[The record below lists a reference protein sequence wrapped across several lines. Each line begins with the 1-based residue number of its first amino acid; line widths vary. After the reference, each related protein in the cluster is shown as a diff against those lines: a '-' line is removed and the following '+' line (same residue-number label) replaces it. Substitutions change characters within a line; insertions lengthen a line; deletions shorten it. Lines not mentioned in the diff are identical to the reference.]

1 MADLIGEKDSNK
13 FVVTTCVHVL
23 DLLIDKNEL
32 AVFSIFFP
40 KLFAPFLVITQQPY
54 YGTLQYDDP
63 SRTSWDNA
71 SIERAI
77 RGLTRIMITGSV
89 MPNIMDSCSL
99 LIPAVFH
106 AYVFAESSKWFCHP
120 SSTRRCAEKA
130 YLLKLLNTYVV
141 NSMMSVDTFLQ
152 IIQGNGLANRS
163 LRFALDSSRGLILRP
178 CKPTKLDQQWILD
191 LNQRESWDR
200 EASSLLSCWPTKQI
214 SRFFIALL
222 DLFFRSHFAPVSFQ
236 PFSPQQKQRIILVL
250 ITITDSSRLELFGD
264 DLLQG
269 LRSLERIMQIA
280 LSSENSFDNPTEL
293 LAICN
298 DLVVILAS
306 SALDTPLI
314 VDLDRKQRTSEEE
327 SLYYRELSAV
337 IARMLHEL
345 DDHTALPVVTAI
357 KTRLQDLQNRVESK
371 IAASS
376 APAPRTSSHTPSS
389 SSSFSIETPSVAL
402 PEIAQDFRSPYQ
414 PVRSFALSR
423 LHHLLQTSDKELLAP
438 ELPSILSALQKGL
451 NDDDSYVYLAAVNA
465 MVILAS
471 TFHQQVLPIL
481 LDTFKNAIAPLDLR
495 LRVGEAIVCTVQYMK
510 DACVK

>member
-1 MADLIGEKDSNK
+1 MLTSSQKAASDC
-13 FVVTTCVHVL
+13 VTLH
-23 DLLIDKNEL
+23 
-32 AVFSIFFP
+32 
-40 KLFAPFLVITQQPY
+40 
-54 YGTLQYDDP
+54 
-63 SRTSWDNA
+63 
-71 SIERAI
+71 
-77 RGLTRIMITGSV
+77 
-89 MPNIMDSCSL
+89 
-99 LIPAVFH
+99 
-106 AYVFAESSKWFCHP
+106 SSP
-120 SSTRRCAEKA
+120 RRCAEKA

-141 NSMMSVDTFLQ
+141 NSMLSVDTFLQ
-152 IIQGNGLANRS
+152 ILQGNGLANRP
-163 LRFALDSSRGLILRP
+163 LRFALDSSRGLVLRP
-178 CKPTKLDQQWILD
+178 CKSTKLDRQWILD

-200 EASSLLSCWPTKQI
+200 EASSLLSCWPTKQV
-214 SRFFIALL
+214 SRLFIALL

-280 LSSENSFDNPTEL
+280 LSSEHSFENPTEL

-327 SLYYRELSAV
+327 SLYYRDLSAV
-337 IARMLHEL
+337 IARMLREL
-345 DDHTALPVVTAI
+345 DDHTELPVVRAI
-357 KTRLQDLQNRVESK
+357 QTRLQDLHNRVESK

-376 APAPRTSSHTPSS
+376 TPAPRSSSHTLLSSS
-389 SSSFSIETPSVAL
+389 SSSFAIESPSVAL

-423 LHHLLQTSDKELLAP
+423 LHHLLQTSDKESLAP
-438 ELPSILSALQKGL
+438 ELPAILSALKKGL

-471 TFHQQVLPIL
+471 TFHEQVLPIL
-481 LDTFKNAIAPLDLR
+481 LETFSNAIAPLDLR